1 MAVGVIAG
9 AMSGLLGVGGGFLM
23 VPLQVMLART
33 PQLKANANSLAA
45 IVPISIAGVLVYYF
59 GGRGGPQV
67 DFRFALLLLVGGVV
81 GAYVGARLASHVP
94 EVWLGRVVAVV
105 LAAVGL
111 KEIISP

>member
-1 MAVGVIAG
+1 MAIGALAG

-23 VPLQVMLART
+23 VPLQVMLAGT

-45 IVPISIAGVLVYYF
+45 IVPISVAGVLVYYF

-67 DFRFALLLLVGGVV
+67 DFRFALLLVVGGVL
-81 GAYVGARLASHVP
+81 GAYVGARLASRVP
-94 EVWLGRVVAVV
+94 EVWLGRLIALL

-111 KEIISP
+111 KEIVSP

>member
-1 MAVGVIAG
+1 VAIGAIAG

-23 VPLQVMLART
+23 VPLQVMLAQT

-45 IVPISIAGVLVYYF
+45 IVPISVAGIFVYYF
-59 GGRGGPQV
+59 AGRGGPQV
-67 DFRFALLLLVGGVV
+67 DFRFALLLVVGGVV

-111 KEIISP
+111 KEIVSP